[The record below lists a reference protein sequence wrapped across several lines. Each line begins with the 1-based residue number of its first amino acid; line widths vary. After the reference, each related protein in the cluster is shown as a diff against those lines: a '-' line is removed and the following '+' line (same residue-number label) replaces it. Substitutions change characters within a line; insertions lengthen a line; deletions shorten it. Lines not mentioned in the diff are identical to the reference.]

1 MCLWTSSYKRKFKL
15 QVTANIVLL
24 EINRELEY
32 KLAISESKLQK
43 LVNYNNLLEQLHEID
58 KEKIKVLNE
67 NIKREE
73 NEQS

>member
-1 MCLWTSSYKRKFKL
+1 M
-15 QVTANIVLL
+15 ANIALL
-24 EINRELEY
+24 ELNRELEY
-32 KLAISESKLQK
+32 KLAIAERKLQK
-43 LVNYNNLLEQLHEID
+43 LENYNNLLEQLHEID

>member
-32 KLAISESKLQK
+32 KLAIAESKLHK
-43 LVNYNNLLEQLHEID
+43 LENYNNLLEQLHEID

>member
-43 LVNYNNLLEQLHEID
+43 LENYNNLLEQLSEIN